1 MSDQQDPPDADE
13 HAPVEPL
20 SKLLLRLQ
28 LSSIRNHYH
37 ELAQTAAEQGWSHLE
52 YLNRLIEGEVAHRDD
67 KSLERRV
74 RLARFPL
81 VKTLDQF
88 QWNWPKKINRAQ
100 IQHLFH
106 LDFIDKK
113 ANVLFLSGTPG
124 LGKTHLSIAL
134 GRAACS
140 SGYSVLFTTAINM
153 IQTLSAAAAVGAG
166 ELQHVMQ
173 RYLKPALLICDEVG
187 YLPIDK
193 LGADLLFQIV
203 SQRYERG
210 SMVLTTNRPFKKWAQ
225 IFNNDSTLTSALLD
239 RLLHH
244 AEVAVI
250 EGPSF
255 RGKDIV
261 ETDSLPPGPS

>member
-1 MSDQQDPPDADE
+1 MSDENDIPGNEPDE
-13 HAPVEPL
+13 PIEPL

-28 LSSIRNHYH
+28 LSNVRNHYH
-37 ELAQTAAEQGWSHLE
+37 ELAQTAASRAKSPTAMTRAWSAGFAWLASR
-52 YLNRLIEGEVAHRDD
+52 YSKPWISSSGAGRR
-67 KSLERRV
+67 KSTGRRS
-74 RLARFPL
+74 RTCSIWASSS
-81 VKTLDQF
+81 
-88 QWNWPKKINRAQ
+88 
-100 IQHLFH
+100 
-106 LDFIDKK
+106 KK

-153 IQTLSAAAAVGAG
+153 IQTLSAAASVGAG

-173 RYLKPALLICDEVG
+173 RYLKPAMLICDEVG

-193 LGADLLFQIV
+193 LGADLLFQVV

-210 SMVLTTNRPFKKWAQ
+210 SIVLTTNRPFKKWAQ

-244 AEVAVI
+244 AEVIVI
-250 EGPSF
+250 EGTSF
-255 RGKDIV
+255 RGKDLV
-261 ETDSLPPGPS
+261 DPDPTA

>member
-1 MSDQQDPPDADE
+1 MSDENDTPDAD
-13 HAPVEPL
+13 ADKSIEPL
-20 SKLLLRLQ
+20 SKLLMRLQ
-28 LSSIRNHYH
+28 LSNVRNHYH

-52 YLNRLIEGEVAHRDD
+52 YLQRLVEGEVAHRDD

-74 RLARFPL
+74 RVARFPL
-81 VKTLDQF
+81 FKTLDQF
-88 QWNWPKKINRAQ
+88 QWSWPKKINRPQ
-100 IQHLFH
+100 IQNLFH
-106 LDFIDKK
+106 LNFIEQK

-173 RYLKPALLICDEVG
+173 RYLKPALLLCDEVG

-193 LGADLLFQIV
+193 LGADLLFQVV

-210 SMVLTTNRPFKKWAQ
+210 SIVLTTNRPFKKWAQ

-244 AEVAVI
+244 AEVVII

-255 RGKDIV
+255 RGKDLV
-261 ETDSLPPGPS
+261 ETDPVS

>member
-1 MSDQQDPPDADE
+1 MSNEPDPLDAEE

-28 LSSIRNHYH
+28 LSNIRSHYH
-37 ELAQTAAEQGWSHLE
+37 PLAQTAAEQGWSHLE
-52 YLNRLIEGEVAHRDD
+52 YLSRLIEGEVAHRDD
-67 KSLERRV
+67 RSLERRV

-88 QWNWPKKINRAQ
+88 QWTWPKKINRAQ

-134 GRAACS
+134 GRTACS

-173 RYLKPALLICDEVG
+173 RYLKPSLLICDEVG

-193 LGADLLFQIV
+193 LGADLLFQVV

-210 SMVLTTNRPFKKWAQ
+210 SIVLTTGRSKNGHRS
-225 IFNNDSTLTSALLD
+225 STMT
-239 RLLHH
+239 RL
-244 AEVAVI
+244 
-250 EGPSF
+250 
-255 RGKDIV
+255 
-261 ETDSLPPGPS
+261 

>member
-1 MSDQQDPPDADE
+1 MSDENDTPDAD
-13 HAPVEPL
+13 ADKSIEPL
-20 SKLLLRLQ
+20 SKLLMRLQ
-28 LSSIRNHYH
+28 LSNVRNHYH
-37 ELAQTAAEQGWSHLE
+37 ELAQTAADQGWSHLE
-52 YLNRLIEGEVAHRDD
+52 YLQRLVEGEVAHRDD

-74 RLARFPL
+74 RVARFPL
-81 VKTLDQF
+81 FKTLDQF
-88 QWNWPKKINRAQ
+88 QWSWPKKINRPQ
-100 IQHLFH
+100 IQNLFH
-106 LDFIDKK
+106 LNFIEQK

-173 RYLKPALLICDEVG
+173 RYLKPALLLCDEVG

-193 LGADLLFQIV
+193 LGADLLFQVV

-210 SMVLTTNRPFKKWAQ
+210 SIVLTTNRPFKKWAQ

-244 AEVAVI
+244 AEVVII

-255 RGKDIV
+255 RGKDLV
-261 ETDSLPPGPS
+261 ETDPVS

>member
-1 MSDQQDPPDADE
+1 MSDENDIPGNEPDE
-13 HAPVEPL
+13 PVEPL
-20 SKLLLRLQ
+20 SKLLVRLQ
-28 LSSIRNHYH
+28 LSCVRSHYH
-37 ELAQTAAEQGWSHLE
+37 ELAQTAAEQQWSHLE
-52 YLNRLIEGEVAHRDD
+52 YLQRLIEAEVAHRDD

-81 VKTLDQF
+81 FKTLDQF
-88 QWNWPKKINRAQ
+88 QWSWPKKINRPQ
-100 IQHLFH
+100 IQNLFH
-106 LDFIDKK
+106 LNFIEQK
-113 ANVLFLSGTPG
+113 ANALFLSGTPG

-134 GRAACS
+134 GRAACA

-153 IQTLSAAAAVGAG
+153 IQTLSAAASVGAG

-173 RYLKPALLICDEVG
+173 RYLKPALLLIDEVG

-193 LGADLLFQIV
+193 LGADLLFQV
-203 SQRYERG
+203 TSQRYERG
-210 SMVLTTNRPFKKWAQ
+210 SIVLTTNRPFKKWAQ

-244 AEVAVI
+244 AEVIVI

-255 RGKDIV
+255 RGKDLV
-261 ETDSLPPGPS
+261 ETDPAA

>member
-1 MSDQQDPPDADE
+1 MSDENDNPQSDGDNSS
-13 HAPVEPL
+13 EPL
-20 SKLLLRLQ
+20 SKLLMRLQ
-28 LSSIRNHYH
+28 LSTVRRHYH
-37 ELAQTAAEQGWSHLE
+37 EWAQTAAEQGWSHLE
-52 YLNRLIEGEVAHRDD
+52 YLKHLIEGEVAHRDD
-67 KSLERRV
+67 KSLERRI
-74 RLARFPL
+74 RRARFPL
-81 VKTLDQF
+81 FKSLDQF
-88 QWNWPKKINRAQ
+88 QWSWPKKINRAQ
-100 IQHLFH
+100 ILNLFH
-106 LDFIDKK
+106 LGFIEQK
-113 ANVLFLSGTPG
+113 ANVIFISPGPG

-134 GRAACS
+134 GRTACS
-140 SGYSVLFTTAINM
+140 NGYSVLFTTAINM

-193 LGADLLFQIV
+193 LGADLLFQVI

-210 SMVLTTNRPFKKWAQ
+210 SVVVTTNRPFKRWAQ

-244 AEVAVI
+244 AEVVVI

-255 RGKDIV
+255 RGKDLV
-261 ETDSLPPGPS
+261 ETDPVP

>member
-1 MSDQQDPPDADE
+1 MSDENNAPDEDDDKSI
-13 HAPVEPL
+13 EPL
-20 SKLLLRLQ
+20 SKLLMRLQ
-28 LSSIRNHYH
+28 LSNVRSHYH
-37 ELAQTAAEQGWSHLE
+37 ELAQTAAEQGWSHLA
-52 YLNRLIEGEVAHRDD
+52 YLQRLIEGEVAHRDD
-67 KSLERRV
+67 KSLERRI

-81 VKTLDQF
+81 FKTLDQF
-88 QWNWPKKINRAQ
+88 QWSWPKKINRPQ
-100 IQHLFH
+100 IQNLFH
-106 LDFIDKK
+106 LGFIEQK

-124 LGKTHLSIAL
+124 LGKTHLSIAI
-134 GRAACS
+134 GRTACS

-153 IQTLSAAAAVGAG
+153 IQTLSAAIAVGAG

-193 LGADLLFQIV
+193 LGADLLFQVV

-210 SMVLTTNRPFKKWAQ
+210 SIILTTNRPFKRWAQ

-244 AEVAVI
+244 AEVVVI
-250 EGPSF
+250 EGSSF
-255 RGKDIV
+255 RGKDLV
-261 ETDSLPPGPS
+261 ETDPVA

>member
-1 MSDQQDPPDADE
+1 MSNENNTPDTDADKSI
-13 HAPVEPL
+13 EPL
-20 SKLLLRLQ
+20 SKLLMRLQ
-28 LSSIRNHYH
+28 LSNVRNHYH
-37 ELAQTAAEQGWSHLE
+37 ELAQTAADQGWSHLE
-52 YLNRLIEGEVAHRDD
+52 YLQRLVEGEVAHRDD

-74 RLARFPL
+74 RVARFPL
-81 VKTLDQF
+81 FKTLDQF
-88 QWNWPKKINRAQ
+88 QWSWPKKINRPQ
-100 IQHLFH
+100 IQNLFH
-106 LDFIDKK
+106 LNFIEQK

-173 RYLKPALLICDEVG
+173 RYLKPALLLCDEVG

-193 LGADLLFQIV
+193 LGADLLFQVV

-210 SMVLTTNRPFKKWAQ
+210 SIVLTTNRPFKKWAQ

-244 AEVAVI
+244 AEVVII

-255 RGKDIV
+255 RGKDLV
-261 ETDSLPPGPS
+261 ETDPVS

>member
-1 MSDQQDPPDADE
+1 MSDQNAPPDMDADKSI
-13 HAPVEPL
+13 EPL
-20 SKLLLRLQ
+20 SKLLMRLQ
-28 LSSIRNHYH
+28 LSNVRNHYH
-37 ELAQTAAEQGWSHLE
+37 ELAQTAADQGWSHLE
-52 YLNRLIEGEVAHRDD
+52 YLQRLVEGEVAHRDD

-74 RLARFPL
+74 RVARFPL
-81 VKTLDQF
+81 FKTLDQF
-88 QWNWPKKINRAQ
+88 QWSWPKKINRPQ
-100 IQHLFH
+100 IQNLFH
-106 LDFIDKK
+106 LNFIEQK

-134 GRAACS
+134 GRTACS

-173 RYLKPALLICDEVG
+173 RYLKPALLLCDEVG

-193 LGADLLFQIV
+193 LGADLLFQVV

-210 SMVLTTNRPFKKWAQ
+210 SIVLTTNRPFKKWAQ

-244 AEVAVI
+244 AEVVVI

-255 RGKDIV
+255 RGKDLV
-261 ETDSLPPGPS
+261 ETDPVT

>member
-1 MSDQQDPPDADE
+1 MSDENDIPDTDADKSI
-13 HAPVEPL
+13 EPL
-20 SKLLLRLQ
+20 SKLLMRLQ
-28 LSSIRNHYH
+28 LSNVRSHYH

-52 YLNRLIEGEVAHRDD
+52 YLQRLVEGEVAHRDD

-74 RLARFPL
+74 RVARFPL
-81 VKTLDQF
+81 FKTLDQF
-88 QWNWPKKINRAQ
+88 QWSWPKKINRPQ
-100 IQHLFH
+100 IQNLFH
-106 LDFIDKK
+106 LNFIEQK

-134 GRAACS
+134 GRTACS

-193 LGADLLFQIV
+193 LGADLLFQVV

-210 SMVLTTNRPFKKWAQ
+210 SIVLTTNRPFKRWAQ

-244 AEVAVI
+244 AEVVLI

-255 RGKDIV
+255 RGKDLV
-261 ETDSLPPGPS
+261 ETDPVA

>member
-1 MSDQQDPPDADE
+1 MSDENNTPNSDDDKSI
-13 HAPVEPL
+13 EPL
-20 SKLLLRLQ
+20 SKLLMRLQ
-28 LSSIRNHYH
+28 LSNVRSHYH

-52 YLNRLIEGEVAHRDD
+52 YLKHLIEGEVDHRDD
-67 KSLERRV
+67 KSLERRI

-81 VKTLDQF
+81 FKTLDQF
-88 QWNWPKKINRAQ
+88 QWSWPKKINRPQ
-100 IQHLFH
+100 IQNLFH
-106 LDFIDKK
+106 LGFIEHK

-134 GRAACS
+134 GRAACAA
-140 SGYSVLFTTAINM
+140 GYSVLFTTAIEM
-153 IQTLSAAAAVGAG
+153 IQTLSAATAVGAG
-166 ELQHVMQ
+166 ALQHAMK
-173 RYLKPALLICDEVG
+173 RYLKPSLIILDEVG

-203 SQRYERG
+203 SHRYERG
-210 SMVLTTNRPFKKWAQ
+210 SVAITTNRPFKRWAQ

-244 AEVAVI
+244 AEVVVI

-255 RGKDIV
+255 RGKDLV
-261 ETDSLPPGPS
+261 ETDPVP

>member
-1 MSDQQDPPDADE
+1 MSDENNTPHMDADKSI
-13 HAPVEPL
+13 EPL
-20 SKLLLRLQ
+20 SKLLMRLQ
-28 LSSIRNHYH
+28 LSNVRNHYH
-37 ELAQTAAEQGWSHLE
+37 ELAQTAADQGWSHLE
-52 YLNRLIEGEVAHRDD
+52 YLQRLVEGEVAHRDD

-74 RLARFPL
+74 RVARFPL
-81 VKTLDQF
+81 FKTLDQF
-88 QWNWPKKINRAQ
+88 QWSWPKKINRPQ
-100 IQHLFH
+100 IQNLFH
-106 LDFIDKK
+106 LNFIEQK

-134 GRAACS
+134 GRTACS

-193 LGADLLFQIV
+193 LGADLLFQVV

-210 SMVLTTNRPFKKWAQ
+210 SIVLTTNRPFKRWAQ

-239 RLLHH
+239 RILHH
-244 AEVAVI
+244 AEVVVI

-255 RGKDIV
+255 RGKDLV
-261 ETDSLPPGPS
+261 ETDPVA

>member
-1 MSDQQDPPDADE
+1 MSNENNTPDTDADKSI
-13 HAPVEPL
+13 EPL
-20 SKLLLRLQ
+20 SKLLMRLQ
-28 LSSIRNHYH
+28 LSNVRNHYH
-37 ELAQTAAEQGWSHLE
+37 ELAQTAADQGWSHLE
-52 YLNRLIEGEVAHRDD
+52 YLQRLVEGEVAHRDD

-74 RLARFPL
+74 RVARFPL
-81 VKTLDQF
+81 FKTLDQF
-88 QWNWPKKINRAQ
+88 QWSWPKKINRPQ
-100 IQHLFH
+100 IQNLFH
-106 LDFIDKK
+106 LNFIEQK

-134 GRAACS
+134 GRTACS

-193 LGADLLFQIV
+193 LGADLLFQVV

-210 SMVLTTNRPFKKWAQ
+210 SIVLTTNRPFKRWAQ

-239 RLLHH
+239 RILHH
-244 AEVAVI
+244 AEVVVI

-255 RGKDIV
+255 RGKDLV
-261 ETDSLPPGPS
+261 ETDPVA